1 MGVVKKF
8 VRWRANR
15 GVSFVEQPNEP
26 GIEARL
32 DAAEYELQGILRDVA
47 RVRMP
52 ELVMPAADRL
62 RLRQ

>member
-8 VRWRANR
+8 VRWRVNL
-15 GVSFVEQPNEP
+15 GVTFVDRPNDP

-32 DAAEYELQGILRDVA
+32 DAAEYELQSILRDVT

-52 ELVMPAADRL
+52 ELLTTAADSL
-62 RLRQ
+62 QLRQ